1 MNERDK
7 ELMIG
12 VLSQQQKVDFT
23 VLAKALNPDLE
34 PDQIPRATVE
44 SLRLR
49 WKGLQSRLGI
59 APPPPTSPKG
69 NQTKRNGAGRGAAR
83 RKDRKRKADIDYEGN
98 PSEDSRSSPSKK
110 KGEGQT
116 KALIVKLETN
126 DKEDKAFE
134 DAIFSMDVSDCEV

>member
-12 VLSQQQKVDFT
+12 VLAQQQKIDFT

-59 APPPPTSPKG
+59 APPSPTSPKG
-69 NQTKRNGAGRGAAR
+69 DQTKKKGTAR
-83 RKDRKRKADIDYEGN
+83 VKCRKRKADVEYEGN
-98 PSEDSRSSPSKK
+98 HSEAPSPSKK
-110 KGEGQT
+110 KDEGQT
-116 KALIVKLETN
+116 KASIVKLERN
-126 DKEDKAFE
+126 DKEEKAFE
-134 DAIFSMDVSDCEV
+134 DAMFSMDVSDYEV

>member
-59 APPPPTSPKG
+59 APPLQPPTPPK
-69 NQTKRNGAGRGAAR
+69 NDQPKRNGAGRGAAR
-83 RKDRKRKADIDYEGN
+83 RKGSKRKADVDNEGDSSEI
-98 PSEDSRSSPSKK
+98 PSPNKK
-110 KGEGQT
+110 KDKGQK
-116 KALIVKLETN
+116 KAPVVKLERN

-134 DAIFSMDVSDCEV
+134 DAMFSMDVSDYEV